1 MLTLKTV
8 ILGIKI
14 NGNLEVGLGCSG
26 QEPRLAL
33 LDKTPIHGKGEERSG
48 AGEVQKVTFIFLRHG
63 NFFLTVFDKFGQLFE
78 FDFLGTVWLKQLQNY
93 QSKGQNSSDV
103 SSLFATLCF
112 RMDPHSGG
120 SPT

>member
-1 MLTLKTV
+1 MEWSRRGAKSDFYFSSTL
-8 ILGIKI
+8 
-14 NGNLEVGLGCSG
+14 
-26 QEPRLAL
+26 Q
-33 LDKTPIHGKGEERSG
+33 
-48 AGEVQKVTFIFLRHG
+48 
-63 NFFLTVFDKFGQLFE
+63 FFFTVFDKFGQLFE
-78 FDFLGTVWLKQLQNY
+78 FDFLGTVWFKQLLNY